1 MNIFFLILGLAT
13 ASTSYELVKI
23 PIGITVK
30 QMTCS
35 QAFTKHFTIS
45 VENPNYKA
53 GNNEPMTYIKYK
65 GKTVFF
71 HYCKDSLGKYIP

>member
-1 MNIFFLILGLAT
+1 MNILFLILGLAT

-23 PIGITVK
+23 PVSIAVK

-35 QAFTKHFTIS
+35 QAFTKHTIS
-45 VENPNYKA
+45 VENPNYKS
-53 GNNEPMTYIKYK
+53 GNYEPMTYIKYK

-71 HYCKDSLGKYIP
+71 YYCIDSVGKYIP